1 MSEAEESLKRAE
13 ELLARLEEVRGRL
26 EATDDPQAA
35 IDMLTELSEIA
46 KQVDAELTQ
55 AKRAAD
61 ADA

>member
-13 ELLARLEEVRGRL
+13 ELLEQLEEVRTKL
-26 EATDDPQAA
+26 EATEDPEAA
-35 IDMLTELSEIA
+35 IDMLTELSQIA
-46 KQVDAELTQ
+46 KQVDSELNR